1 MFAMPFPRRLLND
14 YETITLDLHPH
25 WWFLAPAGAATGL
38 SAVLALTALAQ
49 FDGWVETLMK
59 YLMIGALVVTGSWLV
74 VKMLQWRTTYF
85 VVTSHRVIYR
95 QGVLARQGVEMPLER
110 VSNVN
115 FKQTIFERL
124 IGAGDLIIESS
135 GRDGQQKFS
144 DIQDPEAVQNIVHA
158 ALQSRSPGIVD
169 VPGFQGGSRTSD
181 LVLQLEKLEGLLQRG
196 VLSPEEFAEQKSRL
210 LD

>member
-1 MFAMPFPRRLLND
+1 MNAMPFPRRLLND

-38 SAVLALTALAQ
+38 SAVLTLTALAQ
-49 FDGWVETLMK
+49 FDGWFETLTI
-59 YLMIGALVVTGSWLV
+59 YLMIGALVVSASWLV

-95 QGVLARQGVEMPLER
+95 QGVLARHGVEMPLER

-135 GRDGQQKFS
+135 GSEGQEKFS
-144 DIQDPEAVQNIVHA
+144 DIQNPEEVQNIVHA
-158 ALQSRSPGIVD
+158 ALQSRDSGI
-169 VPGFQGGSRTSD
+169 GNGAGTQGNNTTSD
-181 LVLQLEKLEGLLQRG
+181 IVTQLEKLEGLLQRG
-196 VLSPEEFAEQKSRL
+196 ILSPEEFAQQKNRL